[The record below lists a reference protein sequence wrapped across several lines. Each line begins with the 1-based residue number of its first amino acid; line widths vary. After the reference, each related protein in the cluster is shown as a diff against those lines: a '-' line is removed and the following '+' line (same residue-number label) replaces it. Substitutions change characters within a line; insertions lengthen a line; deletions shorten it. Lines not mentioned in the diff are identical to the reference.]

1 MSKKYDFF
9 FLDFENTFI
18 KNYVGVIKRGILE
31 LCDKE
36 EYKDGF
42 RISYIPLNEVIKRAI
57 FNNKTF
63 VKDLCQKVT
72 PKCYPY
78 LCEVVIETQNE
89 VDLEDLKI
97 TTIYFKKY
105 ECKPPLVT
113 EKPVNLLKVLTKGE
127 WVVHE

>member
-1 MSKKYDFF
+1 MKNKSYLFFEDFK
-9 FLDFENTFI
+9 NTFI
-18 KNYVGVIKRGILE
+18 KNYIVIIKRGILE

-42 RISYIPLNEVIKRAI
+42 RISYIPLNEVIKQMI
-57 FNNKTF
+57 VNNKTF
-63 VKDLCQKVT
+63 VKDLCQKVA

-97 TTIYFKKY
+97 TTIFFKKY

-113 EKPVNLLKVLTKGE
+113 GKPVNLLKLLTKGE
-127 WVVHE
+127 